1 MSAYPKY
8 RVSQWI
14 DTSEEAMNKPQ
25 VEFFYG
31 IQTQREKGGRWM
43 HCRDNA
49 GPMYYATAKE
59 VADAINERA
68 VTSPPMITPEPGRG
82 SDHPALERLP

>member
-8 RVSQWI
+8 RASQWL

-25 VEFFYG
+25 ATIVYG
-31 IQTQREKGGRWM
+31 IQTMRVKGGKWM

-49 GPMYYATAKE
+49 GPLFYATAKE
-59 VADAINERA
+59 VAEAIKEFA
-68 VTSPPMITPEPGRG
+68 AQ
-82 SDHPALERLP
+82 PAGEQPT

>member
-25 VEFFYG
+25 ATILYG
-31 IQTQREKGGRWM
+31 IQTMRAKGGKWM

-49 GPMYYATAKE
+49 GPLHY
-59 VADAINERA
+59 ADAADVHAAIKA
-68 VTSPPMITPEPGRG
+68 LIKGQ
-82 SDHPALERLP
+82 PAGEGEK

>member
-1 MSAYPKY
+1 VSAYPKY

-25 VEFFYG
+25 ATIVYG
-31 IQTQREKGGRWM
+31 IQTMRMKGGKWM

-49 GPMYYATAKE
+49 GPLHYAT
-59 VADAINERA
+59 V
-68 VTSPPMITPEPGRG
+68 
-82 SDHPALERLP
+82 SDVGKALKALREQPAGQGEKPHG